1 MDRKAFWVGAGAL
14 FVVGLVVL
22 VTLLISQ
29 NSRLRGSVIEP
40 ALPAPEIELQDQG
53 GKPFRLADQR
63 GKVVLLFF
71 GYASCPDVCPATM
84 AELRSARSM
93 LRPSESERVQVVF
106 ITVDPK
112 RDTPQLIQDYV
123 ARFDPD
129 FIGLSGSEDELSDV
143 WQAYG
148 VFRELGNPNENGFY
162 EVSHTARVY
171 AVDALGN
178 LRLSFAF
185 GTPPEDVAN
194 DLRIL
199 LKEGGSL

>member
-1 MDRKAFWVGAGAL
+1 MDRKAFWVGVGAL
-14 FVVGLVVL
+14 FVVGLGVL
-22 VTLLISQ
+22 VALVISQ
-29 NSRLRGSVIEP
+29 NNRLRGSVIEP
-40 ALPAPEIELQDQG
+40 ALPAPEIQLLDQDG
-53 GKPFRLADQR
+53 EPFRLADYR

-93 LRPSESERVQVVF
+93 LKPSESERVQVVF
-106 ITVDPK
+106 ITVDPQ
-112 RDTPQLIQDYV
+112 RDMPQLIQDYV
-123 ARFDPD
+123 ARFDPT
-129 FIGLSGSEDELSDV
+129 FIGLSGTEDELSAV

-148 VFRELGNPNENGFY
+148 VFRELGKPNVNGFY

-185 GTPPEDVAN
+185 GTSPEDVTK

-199 LKEGGSL
+199 LKEGGSK